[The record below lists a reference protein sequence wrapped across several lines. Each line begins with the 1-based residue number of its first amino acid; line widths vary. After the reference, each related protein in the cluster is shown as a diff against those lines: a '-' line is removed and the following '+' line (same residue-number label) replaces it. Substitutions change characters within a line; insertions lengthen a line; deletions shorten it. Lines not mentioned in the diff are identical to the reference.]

1 MVRRRRYTRRVKAVK
16 YSNETYNCPCFV
28 NCTDTT
34 QTNPNPNVFTMIAH
48 IDQLGTRKCKN
59 FELSLTRDVPYNYT
73 ITTSGSVTNYT
84 KGDAASPCPLLWA
97 LVYIPQG
104 TSGMPLQI
112 GSATAAASLYEPN
125 QNVIM
130 SGIVPTEIKSVY
142 RFKTRLARNL
152 NSGDQIA
159 LVIRPLIDYEGDGSN
174 KVFNTVLANLNYAIS
189 F

>member
-1 MVRRRRYTRRVKAVK
+1 MARRRRYTRRVKAVK

-28 NCTDTT
+28 NCTDVTST
-34 QTNPNPNVFTMIAH
+34 DPNPNIFTMIAH
-48 IDQLGTRKCKN
+48 IEQLGTRKCKN

-73 ITTSGSVTNYT
+73 ISGSGASTQYT
-84 KGDAASPCPLLWA
+84 KGEAAIAQPLLWA

-104 TSGMPLQI
+104 TSARPLQV
-112 GSATAAASLYEPN
+112 GSSTAAASLYEPN
-125 QNVIM
+125 QNVII
-130 SGIVPTEIKSVY
+130 SGIIPTEIKSVY

-159 LVIRPLIDYEGDGSN
+159 LVIRPLEEYAGDGTH